1 MYSTQTII
9 EDGRTLL
16 IREAEGSDAGA
27 VLEYVHLVCGE
38 TDFLTFG
45 PGEFNL
51 TLQQETDYL
60 EKCRNTE
67 NSLYLLAL
75 YQGVIVGSL
84 NFNAGSRPRVRHAG
98 EFGVAVLQAYWGLGV
113 ASALLDALI
122 AWARNGNIIT
132 KINLR
137 VRADNQRAIAL
148 YERKG
153 FVVEGTI
160 KKAIFIAGVYYD
172 HVCMGLLRVR

>member
-1 MYSTQTII
+1 MYSRQTII
-9 EDGRTLL
+9 KDGRSLL
-16 IREAEGSDAGA
+16 IREAQGGDAGA
-27 VLEYVHLVCGE
+27 VLKYVHQICGE

-45 PGEFNL
+45 PGEFSM
-51 TLQQETDYL
+51 TQEQESDYL
-60 EKCRNTE
+60 EKCLDTDNYV
-67 NSLYLLAL
+67 YLLAL
-75 YQGVIVGSL
+75 CQGAIVGSL
-84 NFNAGSRPRVRHAG
+84 TFNAGSRPRIRHVG
-98 EFGVAVLQAYWGLGV
+98 EFGVTVLRAYWGLGV

-122 AWARNGNIIT
+122 EWPKNGEIIK

-160 KKAIFIAGVYYD
+160 KKAIFVAGVYYD
-172 HVCMGLLRVR
+172 HVCMGLVL